1 MTTSSQR
8 RADHDARKHA
18 AGYTRI
24 SVWVPD
30 DRKDEIKRAIADLV
44 AQAGQTNTAAP

>member
-24 SVWVPD
+24 SVWVPE
-30 DRKDEIKRAIADLV
+30 DRKDEIKRAIAEML
-44 AQAGQTNTAAP
+44 QAGQTNTAAP